1 MGIYKYIRNSWN
13 TETPETKALW
23 KSRLIQWRAEP
34 VTLRISHPT
43 RLDRARALGYR
54 AKEGVLL
61 VRQRVNRGTHK
72 REDRSG
78 GRHSSNAQKSMNL
91 AMNYQI
97 IAERRA
103 NDLYHNCEVL
113 GSYFVAKDGKHAWY
127 EVILVDRANPVVLAD
142 QRLAGIANQRA
153 RAYRGL
159 TSANR
164 KTRGLRHKGKGAEHV
179 RGKRFGIAGK
189 NNAKQQNE

>member
-13 TETPETKALW
+13 TETPELKALW
-23 KSRLIQWRAEP
+23 KQRLIQWRHEGST
-34 VTLRISHPT
+34 VRIEHPT
-43 RLDRARALGYR
+43 RLDRARAVGYR
-54 AKEGVLL
+54 AKTGIVL

-78 GRHSSNAQKSMNL
+78 GRHSSNSQRRMNL
-91 AMNYQI
+91 ALNYRI

-103 NDLYHNCEVL
+103 NDAFPNCEVL
-113 GSYFVAKDGKHAWY
+113 NSYFVAKDGKHAWY
-127 EVILVDRANPVVLAD
+127 EVILVDRASPVVLAD
-142 QRLAGIANQRA
+142 VRLAGAAKQTG

-164 KTRGLRHKGKGAEHV
+164 VSRGLRWKGKGSEKT
-179 RGKRFGIAGK
+179 R
-189 NNAKQQNE
+189 

>member
-13 TETPETKALW
+13 TETPEVKALW

-34 VTLRISHPT
+34 VTLRIAHPT

-54 AKEGVLL
+54 AKDGVVL

-72 REDRSG
+72 RMDRSG
-78 GRHSSNAQKSMNL
+78 GRHSSNTQKRMNL
-91 AMNYQI
+91 AMNYQV

-103 NDLYHNCEVL
+103 NDAYPNCEVL
-113 GSYFVAKDGKHAWY
+113 GSYFAAKDGKHAWY
-127 EVILVDRANPVVLAD
+127 EIILVDRASPVVLAD
-142 QRLAGIANQRA
+142 ERLAGVAKQRA

-164 KTRGLRHKGKGAEHV
+164 KTRGLRWKGTGSEHA
-179 RGKRFGIAGK
+179 RGKRF
-189 NNAKQQNE
+189 